1 MHTRC
6 CRTAEIRL
14 MPHTQPESAAWPVSA
29 HSARGISDRLAAA
42 SCSHDTAYSG
52 LVPQQNTAVR
62 PFPCPKLTM
71 DPGKTPETNQSPTLH
86 ATTTWGQGR
95 ARACSRTAIA
105 RGRAA
110 SAPAARASSAGR
122 GSSVSATLGSA
133 PGGAGSGGASSPPS
147 RPAALAATQA
157 WKRWI
162 AGLAVCSGA
171 SCSAPSARRQ
181 ALYAL
186 LTDPEP
192 PKTPNTPS
200 VHGDLAVTP
209 ESMRFA

>member
-1 MHTRC
+1 
-6 CRTAEIRL
+6 
-14 MPHTQPESAAWPVSA
+14 
-29 HSARGISDRLAAA
+29 
-42 SCSHDTAYSG
+42 
-52 LVPQQNTAVR
+52 
-62 PFPCPKLTM
+62 
-71 DPGKTPETNQSPTLH
+71 
-86 ATTTWGQGR
+86 
-95 ARACSRTAIA
+95 
-105 RGRAA
+105 
-110 SAPAARASSAGR
+110 
-122 GSSVSATLGSA
+122 
-133 PGGAGSGGASSPPS
+133 
-147 RPAALAATQA
+147 LAATQA